1 MALTTGEISEYL
13 DNCTLL
19 GQNNVQIS
27 DITVD
32 SRVAFAG
39 SMFVAVIGTEI
50 DGHKYVQKAID
61 EGCSA
66 VMIDSGRLADFSE
79 CSVPVLSTTETRIKA
94 VLASR
99 HINGNPDE
107 KLFITGVTGTNGKTT
122 SSFLIHDMLAAI
134 YGKCG
139 LVGTIQYH
147 NGVESIPAPLTTPDG
162 TVLYPLLRKMVDNN
176 CTALSMEISSHAL
189 DQQRVAGLNL
199 DIALFTN
206 LSRDHLDYHQNI
218 DSYLA
223 AKMRILDLLNDD
235 GIAVVNIDDNAFK
248 NQDYGKHKLFTW
260 SAGWRK
266 EVDKSADLFVT
277 KVELHRDS
285 TILIFQYNGSEYEL
299 KSKLTGWF
307 NVENLTAAFAVALAS
322 GFSTDESLKALTEAS
337 QVPGRMESIPLPNG
351 AVAIVDYAHT
361 PDALEAVLLSC
372 RDLLHTGKLVAVF
385 GCGGDRDKGKRPLM
399 GAAVA
404 QNADII
410 IVTSDNPRSEEP
422 ETICAEIVEG
432 CMSAEKKMCISCEQ
446 IVDRKA
452 AIEKAITEA
461 GPEDMIVIAGKGHET
476 YQILAD
482 ETIDF
487 DDREIVRNW
496 IRSNS

>member
-1 MALTTGEISEYL
+1 MALTTGEIVEYL
-13 DNCTLL
+13 DCSLI
-19 GQNNVQIS
+19 GENNVQIS
-27 DITVD
+27 DVILD
-32 SRVAFAG
+32 SRVACSGSLFA
-39 SMFVAVIGTEI
+39 AVIGTDI
-50 DGHKYVQKAID
+50 DGHKYVQNAID
-61 EGCSA
+61 AGCSA
-66 VMIDSGRLADFSE
+66 VMIDSERLADFNE
-79 CSVPVLSTTETRIKA
+79 CSVPVILTTDTRTKA
-94 VLASR
+94 AMVSR
-99 HINGNPDE
+99 YLNGNPDE

-122 SSFLIHDMLAAI
+122 SSYLIHEMLTAI

-139 LVGTIQYH
+139 LIGTIQYH
-147 NGVESIPAPLTTPDG
+147 DGVESIPAPLTTPDG
-162 TVLYPLLRKMVDNN
+162 TVLYPLLRVMVDNK

-206 LSRDHLDYHQNI
+206 LSRDHLDYHQDI

-235 GIAVVNIDDNAFK
+235 GVAVVNIDDSAFK
-248 NQDYGKHKLFTW
+248 NQDYGNHQVFTW
-260 SAGWRK
+260 SSGWRK
-266 EVDKSADLFVT
+266 KADKSADLWVS
-277 KVELHRDS
+277 KVDLSRDC
-285 TILIFQYNGSEYEL
+285 TTLVFHYNGSECTLE
-299 KSKLTGWF
+299 SKLTGWF

-322 GFSTDESLKALTEAS
+322 GFSADESMQALAEAA
-337 QVPGRMESIPLPNG
+337 QVPGRMESILLPNG
-351 AVAIVDYAHT
+351 AVAIIDYAHT

-372 RDLLHTGKLVAVF
+372 RDLLQSGKLVAVF

-404 QNADII
+404 QNADML

-432 CMSAEKKMCISCEQ
+432 CRNAEKKMYISCEQ

-452 AIEKAITEA
+452 AIVKAITET
-461 GPEDMIVIAGKGHET
+461 GPEDIIVIAGKGHET

-496 IRSNS
+496 IRSSS

>member
-1 MALTTGEISEYL
+1 MAITTSEIAEYL
-13 DNCTLL
+13 GCSLI
-19 GQNNVQIS
+19 GENNVQIS
-27 DITVD
+27 DVTLD
-32 SRVAFAG
+32 SRVASSGSLFA
-39 SMFVAVIGTEI
+39 AVIGTDM
-50 DGHKYVQKAID
+50 DGHQYVQNAID
-61 EGCSA
+61 AGCSA
-66 VMIDSGRLADFSE
+66 VMIDSERLADFNE
-79 CSVPVLSTTETRIKA
+79 CSIPVIVTTDTRLKA
-94 VLASR
+94 VMVSR
-99 HINGNPDE
+99 YLNGNPDE

-122 SSFLIHDMLAAI
+122 SSYLIHDMLTAI

-139 LVGTIQYH
+139 LIGTIQYH

-162 TVLYPLLRKMVDNN
+162 TVLYPLLREMLDNE

-206 LSRDHLDYHQNI
+206 LSRDHLDYHQDI

-223 AKMRILDLLNDD
+223 AKMRILDLLSDD
-235 GIAVVNIDDNAFK
+235 GVAVVNIDDSAFK
-248 NQDYGKHKLFTW
+248 NQDYGNHQVFTW
-260 SAGWRK
+260 SSGWRK
-266 EVDKSADLFVT
+266 EVDKSADLFVS
-277 KVELHRDS
+277 KVDLHRDS
-285 TILIFQYNGSEYEL
+285 TTLVFCYNGSECTL

-307 NVENLTAAFAVALAS
+307 NVENLTAAIAVALAS
-322 GFSTDESLKALTEAS
+322 GFSPKQSLEALAEAS
-337 QVPGRMESIPLPNG
+337 QVPGRMESILLPNG
-351 AVAIVDYAHT
+351 AVAIIDYAHT

-372 RDLLHTGKLVAVF
+372 RDLLQSGKLVAVF

-404 QNADII
+404 QNADIL
-410 IVTSDNPRSEEP
+410 IVTSDNPRSEDP

-432 CMSAEKKMCISCEQ
+432 CINAEKKMYISCEQ
-446 IVDRKA
+446 IVDRKS

-461 GPEDMIVIAGKGHET
+461 GPEDIIVIAGKGHET

-482 ETIDF
+482 KTIDF

-496 IRSNS
+496 IRSSS

>member
-1 MALTTGEISEYL
+1 MALTTGEIFGFL
-13 DNCTLL
+13 DDCSLF
-19 GQNNVQIS
+19 GQNDVQIS

-32 SRVAFAG
+32 SRVASSG
-39 SMFVAVIGTEI
+39 SLFVAVIGTDI

-61 EGCSA
+61 AGCSA
-66 VMIDSGRLADFSE
+66 VMIDSERFTDFSE
-79 CSVPVLSTTETRIKA
+79 CSVPVLLTTDTRKKA
-94 VLASR
+94 VLVSR
-99 HINGNPDE
+99 HLNGNPDE

-122 SSFLIHDMLAAI
+122 SSFLIHDMLTDI

-139 LVGTIQYH
+139 LIGTIQYH

-162 TVLYPLLRKMVDNN
+162 TVLYPLLREMVDNN
-176 CTALSMEISSHAL
+176 CTALSMEVSSHAL
-189 DQQRVAGLNL
+189 DQQRAAGLNL

-206 LSRDHLDYHQNI
+206 LSRDHLDYHSDI

-235 GIAVVNIDDNAFK
+235 GVAVVNIDDSAFK
-248 NQDYGKHKLFTW
+248 NQDYGNHQLFTW

-266 EVDKSADLFVT
+266 EADKSADLWVS
-277 KVELHRDS
+277 KVDLCRNS
-285 TILIFQYNGSEYEL
+285 TTLVFHYNGSECTL

-322 GFSTDESLKALTEAS
+322 GFSAGESLKALAEAS
-337 QVPGRMESIPLPNG
+337 QVPGRMESISLPNG

-372 RDLLHTGKLVAVF
+372 RDLLQSGKLVAVF

-404 QNADII
+404 QNAEIV
-410 IVTSDNPRSEEP
+410 IVTSDNPRSEDP
-422 ETICAEIVEG
+422 ETICVEIVEG
-432 CMSAEKKMCISCEQ
+432 CISAEKKMCISCEQ

-461 GPEDMIVIAGKGHET
+461 GSEDIIIIAGKGHET

-487 DDREIVRNW
+487 DDREIVKNW